1 MQRPSVGL
9 GPKVTVMV
17 VRLGDSKFPVP
28 YSNRI
33 EWLVYNHHNRTI
45 VLYRVT
51 SQLTD
56 VSCIKTIATKSALGP
71 FGTLL

>member
-28 YSNRI
+28 YSNRMVSI
-33 EWLVYNHHNRTI
+33 QS
-45 VLYRVT
+45 
-51 SQLTD
+51 SQQNNSPLPCNFP
-56 VSCIKTIATKSALGP
+56 VNGRQLH
-71 FGTLL
+71 